1 MSTTPI
7 APLPSLASSSGRR
20 TISRR
25 ALLGGLSSLSLAA
38 GLAACTPSV
47 SSNTSGGGESTAP
60 VNMEE
65 ELQKPATI
73 TFWSWSPGIDSQVKL
88 FEEKYQNI
96 KVELVNPGQGP
107 PAYQKLR
114 TALGGGGAPDVA
126 QIEFSYLQSF
136 IVTKDLLDISPY
148 GANDIRGD
156 YVEFAW
162 KQVSDGDAVYAIPQD
177 SGPMGMLYRIDIFEK
192 YGLEIPT
199 TWAEFEEQAKR
210 LREQTDDVYMANLPP
225 NDSGAVL
232 GMMQQAGS
240 RPFSITS
247 QTEIGINLPDEGAK
261 RWADYWTPL
270 VQDGLVSND
279 ATFNNDWY
287 QALSSGRYATW
298 IAAAWG
304 PAYLQGAAAGSAG
317 KWRAAPMPQWSAGE
331 NIAGNWGGST
341 SAVIAGSKAP
351 AAAAAFAKFIN
362 HDPES
367 ANLLASKQLLFPV
380 LKSLLA
386 DPAFT
391 EQEVPFYGGQKVFK
405 LFAEI
410 SETVPQEYQWNPFQD
425 YLNTKSDEV
434 LGGAISKK
442 SDLVKGLEDLQQ
454 EVVKYAEQ
462 QGFTVTQ

>member
-1 MSTTPI
+1 MTPPVGPSPYPAALDG
-7 APLPSLASSSGRR
+7 AP

-25 ALLGGLSSLSLAA
+25 VLLGSLTSLAAA
-38 GLAACTPSV
+38 GLAGCTPSV
-47 SSNTSGGGESTAP
+47 SGGAGDQATSSAP

-65 ELQKPATI
+65 ELAKPATL
-73 TFWSWSPGIDSQVKL
+73 TFWSWSPGIDTQVKL
-88 FEEKYQNI
+88 FEQKYQNI

-148 GANDIRGD
+148 GANDIKGD
-156 YVEFAW
+156 FVDFAW
-162 KQVSDGDAVYAIPQD
+162 KQVSSGDAVYAIPQD
-177 SGPMGMLYRIDIFEK
+177 SGPMGMLYRADIFEK
-192 YGLEIPT
+192 YGLEVPT
-199 TWAEFEEQAKR
+199 TWAEFEEQAKK

-240 RPFSITS
+240 RPFSIAS
-247 QTEIGINLPDEGAK
+247 QTEIGINLRDEGAL

-270 VQDGLVSND
+270 VQRGLVSND

-287 QALSSGRYATW
+287 QALASGRYATW

-304 PAYLQGAAAGSAG
+304 PAYLQGAAASSAG
-317 KWRAAPMPQWSAGE
+317 KWRAATMPQWAPGE
-331 NIAGNWGGST
+331 NVAGNWGGST
-341 SAVIAGSKAP
+341 SAVIADSKNP
-351 AAAAAFAKFIN
+351 AAAAAFAQFIN

-380 LKSLLA
+380 LKSLLG

-391 EQEVPFYGGQKVFK
+391 GQEVEFYGGQKVFE
-405 LFAEI
+405 LFAQI
-410 SETVPQEYQWNPFQD
+410 SDTVPQEYQWNPFQD
-425 YLNTKSDEV
+425 YVNTKSDEV
-434 LGGAISKK
+434 LGATISDKK
-442 SDLVKGLEDLQQ
+442 DIAQGLERLQSD
-454 EVVKYAEQ
+454 VVKYAEQ